1 MKLRDKTTK
10 DTQGDTDCQ
19 EDESYGDE
27 DELYPCSW
35 VPEIITRGPFLQRE
49 GGFSEPQPAFRVLN
63 PDTPSFVPQSP
74 THLPERPTHE
84 LQPETPLVSSERSV
98 SVTPPTSHCR
108 APDHVVIDIP
118 EPNMTLISPVR
129 ETTDLIPTD
138 PVGADTDNV
147 ASESLESENTSDEFF
162 CSTVIRIVRCCPV
175 EALGSTTSRIT
186 RHAAGR
192 LLVHRD
198 QCGHRCGMERF

>member
-138 PVGADTDNV
+138 P
-147 ASESLESENTSDEFF
+147 DEFF
-162 CSTVIRIVRCCPV
+162 CSTVIHIVRCCPV